1 MSTKTK
7 QKRSAPAPKSPK
19 TPKATKPTSITLADG
34 LVSLD
39 TVQKAPSKARVS
51 KFDAVATKLLAADD
65 PKSAVPIDLAGKD
78 PLLAR
83 SYIYAAMQR
92 SLEKAGQ
99 KNTYKVSVTIENG
112 NKRVFISIE
121 KKKAA

>member
-1 MSTKTK
+1 MSTKK
-7 QKRSAPAPKSPK
+7 QKRSAPKPKSPK
-19 TPKATKPTSITLADG
+19 PKSPKPATITPADG

-39 TVQKAPSKARVS
+39 TVEKAPSKARTS
-51 KFDAVATKLLAADD
+51 KFDAVATKLLAAND
-65 PKSAVPIDLAGKD
+65 PQAAVPIDLAGKD

-99 KNTYKVSVTIENG
+99 KNAYKVSVTIEAG

-121 KKKAA
+121 KKKAR

>member
-1 MSTKTK
+1 MSTKK

-19 TPKATKPTSITLADG
+19 TPKTSKPTSITPTDG

-39 TVQKAPSKARVS
+39 TVQKAPSKARTS
-51 KFDAVATKLLAADD
+51 KFDAVATKLLAAND
-65 PKSAVPIDLAGKD
+65 PNAAVPIDLAGKN

-112 NKRVFISIE
+112 NKKVYISIA
-121 KKKAA
+121 KKAA